1 MRKSFIMLLTSLAL
15 CGCFD
20 TDDYTA
26 TDNSDDSSLLLGNSA
41 PSITGSPPSSIL
53 FDNMYAFQP
62 GASDADGDL
71 LSFQV
76 ANGPTW
82 ASFDTSSGRLSGQ
95 PSLANIGTYQNIVIS
110 VSDGISSDSL
120 AAFTISV
127 TQSADGNIT
136 LSWVAPSQ
144 NADGSALVDLAGY
157 TIHYGKLSGS
167 YDTEIRI
174 DNPSV
179 TTYVVD
185 QLSPDTYYFATTAYN
200 SQGVD
205 SPYSGEAVGTVN

>member
-1 MRKSFIMLLTSLAL
+1 
-15 CGCFD
+15 
-20 TDDYTA
+20 
-26 TDNSDDSSLLLGNSA
+26 
-41 PSITGSPPSSIL
+41 
-53 FDNMYAFQP
+53 
-62 GASDADGDL
+62 
-71 LSFQV
+71 
-76 ANGPTW
+76 
-82 ASFDTSSGRLSGQ
+82 
-95 PSLANIGTYQNIVIS
+95 
-110 VSDGISSDSL
+110 VSDGFVSDSL

-136 LSWVAPSQ
+136 LSWVAPSE
-144 NADGSALVDLAGY
+144 NSDGSALVDLAGY
-157 TIHYGKLSGS
+157 TIHYGKRSGS

-185 QLSPDTYYFATTAYN
+185 QFSPDTYYFATTAFN